1 MEYDLDKL
9 LLEKC
14 DLQEKH
20 EKLSNNNCSTSDEL
34 KTVQNCLVEAQDER
48 KKLRLQATDQ
58 ASEIGELKKELAVL
72 DKARLELET
81 DNLSYSEKLKC
92 LQLEKEKILQDLACM
107 TREKCDIH
115 NQLTATCRKKEAINE
130 ELMRTRQRL
139 EQTTETNSRL
149 NRNIEEMV
157 KDVEEKQVVIDLHE
171 KDTHRLNELLA
182 ALRSEKES
190 LETVLFDTNT
200 TLEAVEEKRSQLE
213 RDLQEALVREES
225 LKNHVARL
233 QKELELCQRKAQE
246 TKTQLVNAARAAESE
261 FNQKIAGLQA
271 AAEDAAK
278 RHGDEVLQL
287 RTALEKRMQQ
297 ALQALQTA
305 KDDEI
310 EKLQERLA
318 ALQAHIESLVQQHEE
333 TLIRAENEKQQA
345 LLMAHRDKQAVA
357 ERLEAVSRDLKTEQE
372 SLDRSKREANAR
384 DEKQRAAIA
393 QLKDEIVHMRTK
405 EEEHK

>member
-1 MEYDLDKL
+1 M
-9 LLEKC
+9 EKC

-20 EKLSNNNCSTSDEL
+20 EKLSSNNCSTSDEL
-34 KTVQNCLVEAQDER
+34 KSVQNCLQEAQDER
-48 KKLRLQATDQ
+48 KKLRHQTADQ
-58 ASEIGELKKELAVL
+58 CNEISELKKELAVL

-81 DNLSYSEKLKC
+81 DNLSAGEKLKC
-92 LQLEKEKILQDLACM
+92 LQLEKEKILQDLACV
-107 TREKCDIH
+107 TRDRGDIH
-115 NQLTATCRKKEAINE
+115 NQLTAMCRKKEALNE

-149 NRNIEEMV
+149 NRNLEEMV

-190 LETVLFDTNT
+190 LESVLFDTNT
-200 TLEAVEEKRSQLE
+200 SLEATEERRSQLE

-233 QKELELCQRKAQE
+233 QKELEQCQRKAQE
-246 TKTQLVNAARAAESE
+246 TKTQLINAARAAESD
-261 FNQKIAGLQA
+261 FNQKIANLQA

-278 RHGDEVLQL
+278 RHGEEILQL
-287 RTALEKRMQQ
+287 RNALEKRMQQ

-318 ALQAHIESLVQQHEE
+318 TLQAHLESLVQQHEE
-333 TLIRAENEKQQA
+333 ALIRAESEKQQA
-345 LLMAHRDKQAVA
+345 LLIAHRDKQAVA
-357 ERLEAVSRDLKTEQE
+357 ERLDAVTRDLKTEQE
-372 SLDRSKREANAR
+372 SLDRSRREANAR

-393 QLKDEIVHMRTK
+393 QLKDDIVLMRTK